1 MKKEFTCICCPLGCQ
16 ITVMEE
22 NGELVVTGNNCP
34 KGEKYVIDEMT
45 NPTRMVTSMVEV
57 NGGDIP
63 VVSVK
68 TKEAI
73 PKDKIDDCI
82 KALKGV
88 RVKAPVKIG
97 DVIVDNVAGMGIPV
111 IATKNVAE
119 KMQKRMGMKV

>member
-16 ITVMEE
+16 ITVTEE
-22 NGELVVTGNNCP
+22 NGQLKITGNNCP
-34 KGEKYVIDEMT
+34 KGEKYVKDELT

-57 NGGDIP
+57 TGGDIP

-73 PKDKIDDCI
+73 PKNKIEDCM

-88 RVKAPVKIG
+88 CVEAPVNIG
-97 DVIVDNVAGMGIPV
+97 DVIVDNVADTGISI
-111 IATKNVAE
+111 IATKNVA
-119 KMQKRMGMKV
+119 KQL

>member
-16 ITVMEE
+16 ITVTEE
-22 NGELVVTGNNCP
+22 NGEFFVTGNNCP

-45 NPTRMVTSMVEV
+45 NPTRMVTSMIEV
-57 NGGDIP
+57 IGGDIP

-97 DVIVDNVAGMGIPV
+97 DVIVDNVAGTGIPV